1 MIAMISTKIGLVK
14 YSVVVFIYVEE
25 RITTTLFNTLYVPVD
40 IMNLIFTF
48 IKFSTSHG
56 LDTD

>member
-14 YSVVVFIYVEE
+14 YSAVVFIYVEE

-40 IMNLIFTF
+40 IMN
-48 IKFSTSHG
+48 
-56 LDTD
+56 